1 MLMGAMPIAVIMQR
15 HPPAHRWCDGSWSAA
30 AVIPGAQHGQARLL
44 EDDGDHQTWLMPG
57 LRLELHRD
65 EDDGYFENWAAPEPK
80 VFVMWQMRDEKPL
93 PVLASVSYGEGTR
106 MLDSGDFTDGVPMPP
121 EVHAW
126 LGAYLQAYYKPR
138 PRRGRE
144 HG

>member
-1 MLMGAMPIAVIMQR
+1 MLRGAMPIAVVMQR
-15 HPPAHRWCDGSWSAA
+15 HPPAHRWCDGSWSVA
-30 AVIPGAQHGQARLL
+30 AVVPGTSGAGNRLL
-44 EDDGDHQTWLMPG
+44 EEDGERQTWLMPG

-80 VFVMWQMRDEKPL
+80 VFVMWQMRDGL
-93 PVLASVSYGEGTR
+93 PQPMLASVSYGEGTR
-106 MLDSGDFTDGVPMPP
+106 MLDSGDCTEGVPMPP
-121 EVHAW
+121 EVHDW
-126 LGAYLQAYYKPR
+126 LSAYLQAYYQPK